1 MKIAGATAV
10 EETYPFGIGQRTKQE
25 LFRQGKLQE
34 IEEQNE
40 SIEKV
45 TSESSVLEGKC
56 FYNDSYETFFST
68 YCKIDLF

>member
-1 MKIAGATAV
+1 MKLAGTTAV

-45 TSESSVLEGKC
+45 TSESSVVEGKY
-56 FYNDSYETFFST
+56 FYNDRYENVFNTC
-68 YCKIDLF
+68 CKIDLF

>member
-45 TSESSVLEGKC
+45 TSESSVLEGKY
-56 FYNDSYETFFST
+56 FYNGIYENVYNTSCT
-68 YCKIDLF
+68 IDLF